1 MYDEVLA
8 KLKTAYKQVINRI
21 GDALEDNVLIGPLHS
36 QTSVDNYK
44 MTIDLIR
51 KEGGTIELGGK
62 VSRMFYSRKY
72 LLRKIKL
79 IFFLDTRSTR
89 ILCRT
94 HNHNWYQS

>member
-1 MYDEVLA
+1 MLQTTKKNINKVYDEVLE

-44 MTIDLIR
+44 KSIDLIR

-62 VSRMFYSRKY
+62 VLF
-72 LLRKIKL
+72 
-79 IFFLDTRSTR
+79 
-89 ILCRT
+89 
-94 HNHNWYQS
+94 